1 MNGIVSSEN
10 NMLYSDSSV
19 CVTLDSDFVSVE
31 ESVLDSENSVESSEE
46 GSEEERGSEAEGTRS
61 GVSDVSSEYQGLD
74 YSERL
79 EHIDS
84 SLNNIYGL
92 AIVALVLVGCGLII
106 RYIWGLLNK

>member
-1 MNGIVSSEN
+1 MNANDSSEN
-10 NMLYSDSSV
+10 NLLYSDSSV
-19 CVTLDSDFVSVE
+19 SVTLDSDFVSVE
-31 ESVLDSENSVESSEE
+31 ESVLDSEDSVESSEE
-46 GSEEERGSEAEGTRS
+46 GSEEEGRSETEGSRS
-61 GVSDVSSEYQGLD
+61 GVSEFSSEYQGLD
-74 YSERL
+74 YSARL